1 MGLADS
7 YASEPFRYRPF
18 LGRSARPLRLAKR
31 DKIQFHMKK
40 LGITFLGLAA
50 VTVASAAPVDGWL
63 HMRGPLQS
71 GLSFE
76 TNLPDSIQAEDA
88 LWTVDLPGRSAP
100 TISNGKLFIVGH
112 LGEGAD
118 LQEGV
123 FCLDAETG
131 KKLWEHKFNDFL
143 SDIIYTRYS
152 SSSPTIDPETGNLFF
167 QGTQGLF
174 ASFSQDGKILWK
186 HSLMEA
192 LGRMTFPNGRTAT
205 PVVDKD
211 LVITRGIMAN
221 WGAQGPPWDRFYGFD
236 KKTGELVWAA
246 KPGGRPKDSCFSS
259 PYLGW
264 LDGKRVFYATTGDGS
279 VICANA
285 RTGEAIWQV
294 PLFKAG
300 INASVVVYNNEI
312 AAAIYGTPYEPGQM
326 VGLKIPKVQPKDA
339 NPVVVERKQVELWT
353 QKITT
358 STSAPILVDDTIY
371 VVAEKGELHSV
382 NIVTGKENWKI
393 KLGIEQR
400 NASPV
405 HADGKIY
412 LPMLENPAGE
422 GGAAKGGTGTHGA
435 FYIIK
440 PGKNEAKIL
449 SHAVLDGRCF
459 ATPSIYNGKVYV
471 QTTKKLYCFGKPG
484 NNKGLAKAP
493 KAKAWPKA
501 GKPTR
506 LQIVPSEILLE
517 PGESASFRAR
527 RLDANGFLVDEI
539 AGDKLKWESY
549 IPPTAKVKARMNA
562 SFKGGQI
569 IAGKDR
575 VSSAGAFKATAGGL
589 SGVIRGRV
597 LPAPPLSE
605 DFEGFDLIE
614 DSLVDEGVKFAYPPL
629 PWIGARFKF
638 EVRDRE
644 GTKALRKTV
653 DNKRLQRATVFIGEQ
668 SMSNYTIQADVLTD
682 GRRRKMSDVGII
694 NQRYCV
700 VLKGNEQKL
709 EINSNLDRIR
719 VPERGSPPNFRWKAN
734 QWFTLKA
741 RVDVNEDGSGMIRA
755 KAWPRDEA
763 EPDAWNV
770 EFKHNNAH
778 KSGSPGLFGF
788 SPQEMPVYIDN
799 VKVTPNK

>member
-312 AAAIYGTPYEPGQM
+312 AAAIFGTP
-326 VGLKIPKVQPKDA
+326 
-339 NPVVVERKQVELWT
+339 
-353 QKITT
+353 
-358 STSAPILVDDTIY
+358 
-371 VVAEKGELHSV
+371 
-382 NIVTGKENWKI
+382 
-393 KLGIEQR
+393 
-400 NASPV
+400 
-405 HADGKIY
+405 
-412 LPMLENPAGE
+412 
-422 GGAAKGGTGTHGA
+422 
-435 FYIIK
+435 
-440 PGKNEAKIL
+440 
-449 SHAVLDGRCF
+449 
-459 ATPSIYNGKVYV
+459 
-471 QTTKKLYCFGKPG
+471 
-484 NNKGLAKAP
+484 
-493 KAKAWPKA
+493 
-501 GKPTR
+501 
-506 LQIVPSEILLE
+506 
-517 PGESASFRAR
+517 
-527 RLDANGFLVDEI
+527 
-539 AGDKLKWESY
+539 
-549 IPPTAKVKARMNA
+549 
-562 SFKGGQI
+562 
-569 IAGKDR
+569 
-575 VSSAGAFKATAGGL
+575 
-589 SGVIRGRV
+589 
-597 LPAPPLSE
+597 
-605 DFEGFDLIE
+605 
-614 DSLVDEGVKFAYPPL
+614 
-629 PWIGARFKF
+629 
-638 EVRDRE
+638 
-644 GTKALRKTV
+644 
-653 DNKRLQRATVFIGEQ
+653 
-668 SMSNYTIQADVLTD
+668 
-682 GRRRKMSDVGII
+682 
-694 NQRYCV
+694 
-700 VLKGNEQKL
+700 
-709 EINSNLDRIR
+709 
-719 VPERGSPPNFRWKAN
+719 
-734 QWFTLKA
+734 
-741 RVDVNEDGSGMIRA
+741 
-755 KAWPRDEA
+755 
-763 EPDAWNV
+763 
-770 EFKHNNAH
+770 
-778 KSGSPGLFGF
+778 
-788 SPQEMPVYIDN
+788 
-799 VKVTPNK
+799 

>member
-1 MGLADS
+1 
-7 YASEPFRYRPF
+7 
-18 LGRSARPLRLAKR
+18 
-31 DKIQFHMKK
+31 MK
-40 LGITFLGLAA
+40 TPVFLGLSLAA
-50 VTVASAAPVDGWL
+50 AAATAAPVEGWL
-63 HMRGPLQS
+63 HMRGPLQTGVS
-71 GLSFE
+71 LE
-76 TNLPDSIQAEDA
+76 THLPDSIQAADA
-88 LWTVDLPGRSAP
+88 LWTVDLPGRSTP
-100 TISNGKLFIVGH
+100 TVANGRLFVVGH

-123 FCLDAETG
+123 FCFDAETG
-131 KKLWEHKFNDFL
+131 KPLWEHTFNDFL
-143 SDIIYTRYS
+143 SDIIYTRYA

-167 QGTQGLF
+167 QGTQGIF
-174 ASFSQDGKILWK
+174 ASFTPEGKMLWQ

-205 PVVDKD
+205 PVVDRD

-236 KKTGELVWAA
+236 KKTGELAWAA

-259 PYLGW
+259 PALGW

-279 VICANA
+279 VVCANA

-300 INASVVVYNNEI
+300 INASVVVYNDEI

-326 VGLKIPKVQPKDA
+326 VGFKIPNVQPKDA
-339 NPVVVERKQVELWT
+339 NPVVIERKQVELWS

-358 STSAPILVDDTIY
+358 STSSPILVGDTIY

-382 NIVTGKENWKI
+382 NIVTGRENWKI

-400 NASPV
+400 NASPLF
-405 HADGKIY
+405 ADGKIY

-435 FYIIK
+435 FYVIK

-471 QTTKKLYCFGKPG
+471 QTTKKLYCFGQAG
-484 NNKGLAKAP
+484 RSRGLAKP
-493 KAKAWPKA
+493 PLAKRWPKA
-501 GKPTR
+501 GQATR
-506 LQIVPSEILLE
+506 LQIVPSEIVLA
-517 PGESASFRAR
+517 PGQAVSFRTR
-527 RLDANGFLVDEI
+527 KLDANGFLVEEVD
-539 AGDKLKWESY
+539 GSTLKWESY
-549 IPPTAKVKARMNA
+549 IPPTAKVKARMKA
-562 SFKGGQI
+562 SFNDRGQI
-569 IAGKDR
+569 VADKKMI
-575 VSSAGAFKATAGGL
+575 SSAGAFRATLGGL
-589 SGVIRGRV
+589 TGVIRGRV

-605 DFEGFDLIE
+605 DFEGFKLTE
-614 DSLVDEGVKFAYPPL
+614 DSLVDDGVKFAYPPL

-638 EVRDRE
+638 EVRERD
-644 GTKALRKTV
+644 GSNVLRKTI

-668 SMSNYTIQADVLTD
+668 GMSNYTLQADVLTD

-694 NQRYCV
+694 NQRYYI

-719 VPERGSPPNFRWKAN
+719 VPERGSPPNYRWKAN
-734 QWFTLKA
+734 TWQTIKA
-741 RVDVNEDGSGMIRA
+741 RIDVAGDGSGMIRA
-755 KAWPRDEA
+755 KVWPRAEA
-763 EPDAWNV
+763 EPESWTL

-799 VKVTPNK
+799 VKVTPNR

>member
-1 MGLADS
+1 
-7 YASEPFRYRPF
+7 
-18 LGRSARPLRLAKR
+18 
-31 DKIQFHMKK
+31 MKTPIS
-40 LGITFLGLAA
+40 LSLSLAA
-50 VTVASAAPVDGWL
+50 IAATAAPVEGWL
-63 HMRGPLQS
+63 HMRGPLQTGVS
-71 GLSFE
+71 LE
-76 TNLPDSIQAEDA
+76 THLPDSIQAADA
-88 LWTVDLPGRSAP
+88 LWTVDLPGRSTP
-100 TISNGKLFIVGH
+100 TVANGRLFVVGH

-123 FCLDAETG
+123 FCFDAETG
-131 KKLWEHKFNDFL
+131 KPLWEHKFNDFL
-143 SDIIYTRYS
+143 SDIIYTRYA

-167 QGTQGLF
+167 QGTQGIF
-174 ASFSQDGKILWK
+174 ASFTPEGKMLWQ

-205 PVVDKD
+205 PVVDRD

-236 KKTGELVWAA
+236 KKTGELAWAA

-259 PYLGW
+259 PALGW

-279 VICANA
+279 VVCANA

-300 INASVVVYNNEI
+300 INASVVVYNDEI

-326 VGLKIPKVQPKDA
+326 VGFKIPHVQPKDA
-339 NPVVVERKQVELWT
+339 NPVVIERKQVELWS

-358 STSAPILVDDTIY
+358 STSSPILVGDTIY

-382 NIVTGKENWKI
+382 NIVTGRENWKI

-400 NASPV
+400 NASPLF
-405 HADGKIY
+405 ADGKIY

-422 GGAAKGGTGTHGA
+422 GGAAKGGTGKHGA
-435 FYIIK
+435 FYTIK

-471 QTTKKLYCFGKPG
+471 QTTKKLYCFGQAG
-484 NNKGLAKAP
+484 RSRGLAKP
-493 KAKAWPKA
+493 PLAKRWPDA
-501 GKPTR
+501 GEATR
-506 LQIVPSEILLE
+506 LQIVPSEIVLA
-517 PGESASFRAR
+517 PGQAVSFRTR
-527 RLDANGFLVDEI
+527 KLDANGFLVEEVD
-539 AGDKLKWESY
+539 GSTLKWESY

-562 SFKGGQI
+562 SFNDRGQI
-569 IAGKDR
+569 VADKKMI
-575 VSSAGAFKATAGGL
+575 SSAGAFRATLGGL
-589 SGVIRGRV
+589 TGVIRGRV

-605 DFEGFDLIE
+605 DFEGFKLTE
-614 DSLVDEGVKFAYPPL
+614 DSLVDDGVKFAYPPL

-638 EVRDRE
+638 EVRERD
-644 GTKALRKTV
+644 GSNVLRKTI

-668 SMSNYTIQADVLTD
+668 GMSNYTVQADVLTD

-694 NQRYCV
+694 NQRYYI

-719 VPERGSPPNFRWKAN
+719 VPERGSPPNYRWKAN
-734 QWFTLKA
+734 TWQTIKA
-741 RVDVNEDGSGMIRA
+741 RIDVAADGSGMIRA
-755 KAWPRDEA
+755 KVWPRAEA
-763 EPDAWNV
+763 EPESWTL

-799 VKVTPNK
+799 VKVTPNR